1 MIRRLLFVA
10 VALATSGSLVMAAP
24 VAALDWAERTV
35 IFPSQGGGG
44 PGTPI
49 LDWSLAVDGFCS
61 GTGLYG
67 IGFQSVIGTEPGNAN
82 EWTLDG
88 SATFCRLSSNQA
100 VSMWFIPPGGVGIG
114 TGYRVEVDWVG
125 RVAPNPATSVEVYWA
140 QGLYHG
146 AVSRLGAGVF
156 TQGADTPP
164 ATTVA
169 SVDSEAPIGAVGL
182 ELRWPVYYSGPLS
195 VTVTPLDP
203 VNGGDCIGT
212 GALAWGA
219 SGLTGTSGWGDTWI
233 SGVAACWT
241 DTTHVVYYQP
251 SDWVGGHKVQLTENY
266 AAPASG
272 SGARVKIDWW
282 SASGSMGAFFDHTTA
297 MFDMTGY
304 WREWVVESP
313 EGSTGVRY
321 TIYAGVYQQQHSIAD
336 VDVAD
341 PATGT
346 ISEVSGTDVITSCE
360 VPEDWWAIWDL
371 AGYLGCELQ
380 NLGVRI
386 QGFFLQLNGQI
397 RRVFEEALT
406 WLFVPSTIGDQW
418 ETFVED
424 ASGRVPIG
432 WLSEAVGILTSFYD
446 PAIAGAALPMS
457 MVIMGATVVV
467 DQGVTEPIE
476 QYRPALVA
484 VVYVGLALAVI
495 RLIRSTMGGE

>member
-1 MIRRLLFVA
+1 MLLRRLLFLA
-10 VALATSGSLVMAAP
+10 VAFATSGSLVLAAP
-24 VAALDWAERTV
+24 VAAADWAERTV
-35 IFPSQGGGG
+35 TFPSVGGGG

-49 LDWSLAVDGFCS
+49 LEWTLATATCNGGDWYAL
-61 GTGLYG
+61 
-67 IGFQSVIGTEPGNAN
+67 GFQSTVGESPGSGTN
-82 EWTLDG
+82 WTLG
-88 SATFCRLSSNQA
+88 TSATFCRLSSNSA
-100 VSMWFIPPGGVGIG
+100 VSMWFVPPGGVTVGAS
-114 TGYRVEVDWVG
+114 YRVEVGWVG
-125 RVAPNPATSVEVYWA
+125 QNWDGIDHTLEVYWA
-140 QGLYHG
+140 QGTYRG
-146 AVSRLGAGVF
+146 AVSRLGSAIL
-156 TQGADTPP
+156 TDLHA
-164 ATTVA
+164 ATATKD
-169 SVDSEAPIGAVGL
+169 STVDSAAPTGAVGW
-182 ELRWPVYYSGPLS
+182 ELRWPRYYSGPLS
-195 VTVTPLDP
+195 ISVIPLEP
-203 VNGGDCIGT
+203 INGGDCIGT

-219 SGLTGTSGWGDTWI
+219 AGLTGSAGWGDTWI

-272 SGARVKIDWW
+272 AGARVKLEWW
-282 SASGSMGAFFDHTTA
+282 SAAGSMGSFFDHTTV
-297 MFDMTGY
+297 MFDITGY

-346 ISEVSGTDVITSCE
+346 ISEVSGTDVITTCE

-386 QGFFLQLNGQI
+386 GAWFAQLNGQI
-397 RRVFEEALT
+397 GHVIQEALT
-406 WLFVPSTIGDQW
+406 ALFVPTSIGDQW
-418 ETFVED
+418 EAFVED

-432 WLSEAVGILTSFYD
+432 WLGEAVGILTAFYD

-476 QYRPALVA
+476 QFRPALAA
-484 VVYVGLALAVI
+484 VVYLGLAWSVI
-495 RLIRSTMGGE
+495 RLIRSTMGTE